1 MFLHGNLIKYRQGLV
16 NRFGEE
22 YVKELEA
29 EAENNRLKK
38 WSRQELELIIETYK

>member
-1 MFLHGNLIKYRQGLV
+1 LIKYRQGLV

-38 WSRQELELIIETYK
+38 WSREELELIIETYK